1 MKKKSPIYE
10 AVLMDR
16 KLNSNLKILRT
27 YHDIYHGYN
36 KVREFQFGD
45 KVWIRNY
52 GKGNKWIQCVLL
64 AKTDSISYKISYDE
78 GEAKEI
84 YR

>member
-1 MKKKSPIYE
+1 
-10 AVLMDR
+10 MDR
-16 KLNSNLKILRT
+16 ELNSNLKILRT
-27 YHDIYHGYN
+27 YDIYHSYN
-36 KVREFQFGD
+36 KVHEFQFGE

-52 GKGNKWIQCVLL
+52 GKGGKWIQCELL
-64 AKTDSISYKISYDE
+64 ANTDSISYKISYNG

>member
-1 MKKKSPIYE
+1 
-10 AVLMDR
+10 MDR
-16 KLNSNLKILRT
+16 ELNSNLKILRT
-27 YHDIYHGYN
+27 CDIYHSYN
-36 KVREFQFGD
+36 KVHEFQFGD

-52 GKGNKWIQCVLL
+52 GKGDKWIQCVLL
-64 AKTDSISYKISYDE
+64 ANTDSISYKISYNG